1 MLKRI
6 DSLFSSCQ
14 ILSRSEFGKIVK
26 QKRVTVNGQLVK
38 SPSQKIDD
46 KVDTVCLDGEVV
58 TFNKY
63 LYIMLNKPQGVV
75 SSTDEKGATTV
86 IDILPLKYQLKG
98 LFPCGRLDKDTVGL
112 VILTNDGVS
121 AHKRLSPKR
130 HAEKVYYFE
139 TDDIVTESVVNQ
151 IESGVTLKDGYTTK
165 PCKVKLL
172 SDNSGE
178 ITLTEG
184 KYHEIKRIFG
194 AKNNR
199 ITYLKRI
206 AFAGIQLDDNL
217 SEGES
222 RLLTEE
228 EIKLFTEWIWVKK
241 LQNK

>member
-14 ILSRSEFGKIVK
+14 ILSRSEFSKAVK

-38 SPSQKIDD
+38 SSSQKVDSEIDQI
-46 KVDTVCLDGEVV
+46 CLDGETVA
-58 TFNKY
+58 FNKY
-63 LYIMLNKPQGVV
+63 IYIMLNKPNGVV
-75 SSTDEKGATTV
+75 SSTDEKNATTV
-86 IDILPLKYQLKG
+86 IDLLPLEYKLKEI
-98 LFPCGRLDKDTVGL
+98 FPCGRLDKDTVGL

-121 AHKRLSPKR
+121 SHKRLSPKH

-139 TDDIVTESVVNQ
+139 TVEQVLPNTVSE
-151 IESGVTLKDGYTTK
+151 IEGGVTLKDGYTTK
-165 PCKVKLL
+165 PCKIKMLTK
-172 SDNSGE
+172 NSGE

-206 AFAGIQLDDNL
+206 SFAKIKLDDNL
-217 SEGES
+217 REGES

-228 EIKLFTEWIWVKK
+228 EIKLFTE
-241 LQNK
+241 